1 MVLLKFLLE
10 LILRTIIYQWNNF
23 IQYNSSLILKFTFGC
38 IMPNRLQT
46 KMVLLYYDVRT
57 KDCQGY
63 LETRV
68 SPLSGRTST
77 VAKKETR
84 H

>member
-1 MVLLKFLLE
+1 MKF
-10 LILRTIIYQWNNF
+10 I
-23 IQYNSSLILKFTFGC
+23 
-38 IMPNRLQT
+38 PNRLET

-68 SPLSGRTST
+68 SPWSGRTST
-77 VAKKETR
+77 VAKKEINTFKR
-84 H
+84 KDGAAVL